1 MYLYIYIHW
10 YIHTYVHIYSYVCG
24 LFSGESGGGGNPWWS
39 NQTKL
44 QGTFLF
50 IGRCFSYLYPILIIV
65 PEECPNY
72 QLTKTPFW
80 SLVQFFRGAKSLDF
94 DLSRICWVGPKKGI
108 FGWLKSSHFIGVC
121 LVSKHGCHDKVTT
134 VQCRNQAI
142 KCGYSQWKAN
152 SCDVF
157 FSCHLFPGLPDSFC
171 FVIHSNLP
179 RMADGRVSKSRF
191 SLVLNFITFSY

>member
-1 MYLYIYIHW
+1 MYRVYKYFAMYTYMICIYIYIHW

-50 IGRCFSYLYPILIIV
+50 IGRCFPYLYPILIIV

-80 SLVQFFRGAKSLDF
+80 SLVQFFRGAKSLF
-94 DLSRICWVGPKKGI
+94 LICQESVGLDRKKA
-108 FGWLKSSHFIGVC
+108 FLADW
-121 LVSKHGCHDKVTT
+121 
-134 VQCRNQAI
+134 
-142 KCGYSQWKAN
+142 
-152 SCDVF
+152 
-157 FSCHLFPGLPDSFC
+157 
-171 FVIHSNLP
+171 NLP
-179 RMADGRVSKSRF
+179 IL
-191 SLVLNFITFSY
+191 LVFVWCQNMDVMTRSPLCNVGIRR